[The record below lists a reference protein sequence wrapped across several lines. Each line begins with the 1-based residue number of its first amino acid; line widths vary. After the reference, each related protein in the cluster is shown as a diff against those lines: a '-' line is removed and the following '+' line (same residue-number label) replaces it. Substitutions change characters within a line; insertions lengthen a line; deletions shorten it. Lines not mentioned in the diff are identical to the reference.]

1 MTSKT
6 SPPLRFGG
14 RDYAAFLF
22 DMDGTMIDSTRV
34 AERIWRDWAERNGAD
49 AAALLAAVHG
59 VRAVDT
65 IRRFAREG
73 TDIEAEAIRLT
84 EAEIAAVDGIL
95 PVPGIEAFVAALP
108 AERWAVVTSAPRALA
123 EARFRAAGLP
133 VPATMVAAEDVRHGK
148 PDPEGYLKAAALLG
162 VAIGECLVFEDAPAG
177 IAAAQA
183 AGADVVVVGG
193 QVDADGCVAAI
204 ADYR

>member
-1 MTSKT
+1 MTRKT

-133 VPATMVAAEDVRHGK
+133 VPAMMVAAEDVRHGK
-148 PDPEGYLKAAALLG
+148 PDPEGYLKAAALLR

-193 QVDADGCVAAI
+193 QANADGCVAAI

>member
-1 MTSKT
+1 MISKT
-6 SPPLRFGG
+6 SQPLRFGD

-34 AERIWRDWAERNGAD
+34 AERIWREWAVRNGAD
-49 AAALLAAVHG
+49 ATALLAAVHG

-65 IRRFAREG
+65 IRRFARAG
-73 TDIEAEAIRLT
+73 TDAEAEAIRLT

-95 PVPGIEAFVAALP
+95 PVPGIGAFVAALP
-108 AERWAVVTSAPRALA
+108 AGQWAVVTSAPRALA

-148 PDPEGYLKAAALLG
+148 PDPEGYLKAASLLG

-177 IAAAQA
+177 VAAARA
-183 AGADVVVVGG
+183 AGADVVAVGG
-193 QVDADGCVAAI
+193 QVDAEGCVAAI
-204 ADYR
+204 IDYR

>member
-6 SPPLRFGG
+6 TPPLQFGG

-34 AERIWRDWAERNGAD
+34 AERIWGDWAERNGAD

-73 TDIEAEAIRLT
+73 TDIEAEAVRLT

-133 VPATMVAAEDVRHGK
+133 VPETMVAAEDVRHGK